1 MKQYILLLVLMV
13 MSTGINVHAED
24 VNPVK
29 EGNAI
34 TGHVIEKGT
43 ENSLP
48 YATVLIVETGQGTV
62 SDENGEFKFK
72 KIPAGKYTLKVQ
84 LLGYETQMKN
94 VTVSKDFTVDVHFLM
109 NDESIMTDEVVVSA
123 NRNETSRKVAPV
135 VVNVMN
141 AKLFESVN
149 STDLAKSLNYQSGL
163 RVENNCQN
171 CGFPQVRINGLEGPY
186 SQILINS
193 RPVVSALS
201 GVYGLEQIPV
211 NMIERVEVV
220 RGGGSALFGANAV
233 GGTINIITKDPV
245 NNSFQISSTM
255 SNMNGKVWE
264 QYMGANASLVS
275 KDNTYGIALYESYR
289 NRNPYDADGDGFSEL
304 GKLNMNTFGLRTYYR
319 PTQFSRISLE
329 YHTTNEFRRGG
340 NKFDLQPHE
349 TDITEQT
356 KHVINSGGL
365 SYDLFWKE
373 YKHKLSFYSS
383 IQHTDRNSYYG
394 AQQDLNAYGKTDD
407 LTWVAGGMYV
417 GNFEKVLFSPATFTA
432 GLEYQNNSLHDVMT
446 GYHRDMKQDVRIASA
461 FVQNEWKMNQ
471 FVFLA
476 GFRLDDHNL
485 IDNPI
490 FSPRLNL
497 LYKPSDKLQA
507 RVTWSTGFRAPQAY
521 DEDLHVTAVGG
532 EGVLIKL
539 ADGLK
544 AEHSNSISGSI
555 DWTANIG
562 HFQTNLLLE
571 GFYTGLDDVF
581 VLEDMGHD
589 ANGNKVKERRNG
601 NGARV
606 YGVNV
611 DGKIAHGRDAALQ
624 VGFTVQRSEYTDW
637 EAWSEDSEVAA
648 VKRMP
653 RTPDY
658 YGYFTFT
665 SAPLKNFDWSL
676 SGVYTGR
683 MRVLHFAPTDLPEE
697 YIGQYITKDEMVHTP
712 DFFDLNVKLNYTFVL
727 NDHIKLQLNGGVQN
741 IFNAFQKDLDK
752 GGYRDSGY
760 FYGPT
765 QPRTY
770 FIGIKITN

>member
-1 MKQYILLLVLMV
+1 MKQYILLFVFMV
-13 MSTGINVHAED
+13 MGTGINTYAED

-29 EGNAI
+29 EGNVIA
-34 TGHVIEKGT
+34 GHVIEKST
-43 ENSLP
+43 EASLP
-48 YATVLIVETGQGTV
+48 YAAVLIVETGQGTV
-62 SDENGEFKFK
+62 TDEDGEFKFK
-72 KIPAGKYTLKVQ
+72 KIPAGKYTIRVQ
-84 LLGYETQMKN
+84 LLGYETQEKK
-94 VTVSKDFTVDVHFLM
+94 VTVSNDFTVDVHFLM
-109 NDESIMTDEVVVSA
+109 SDSSIMTDEVVVSA
-123 NRNETSRKVAPV
+123 NRNETSRKLAPV

-211 NMIERVEVV
+211 NMVERVEVV

-245 NNSFQISSTM
+245 NNSFQISSTL

-275 KDNTYGIALYESYR
+275 KDNTYGIALYQSYR

-340 NKFDLQPHE
+340 NKFDMQPHE

-365 SYDLFWKE
+365 SYDVFWKE

-383 IQHTDRNSYYG
+383 IQHTDRDSYYG
-394 AQQDLNAYGKTDD
+394 AQQDENAYGKTDD

-417 GNFEKVLFSPATFTA
+417 GNFEKVLFSPATFTV

-461 FVQNEWKMNQ
+461 FVQNEWKMDK

-497 LYKPSDKLQA
+497 LYKPNDKLQA
-507 RVTWSTGFRAPQAY
+507 RLTWSTGFRAPQAY

-539 ADGLK
+539 AEGLK
-544 AEHSNSISGSI
+544 PEHSNSISGSI
-555 DWTANIG
+555 DWAANIG

-571 GFYTGLDDVF
+571 GFYTGLEDVF
-581 VLEDMGHD
+581 ILEDIGHD
-589 ANGNKVKERRNG
+589 ANDNKVKERRNG

-606 YGVNV
+606 YGVNL

-624 VGFTVQRSEYTDW
+624 VGFTVQRSKYTEW
-637 EAWSEDSEVAA
+637 EAWNENPEVPAI
-648 VKRMP
+648 KRMP

-683 MRVLHFAPTDLPEE
+683 MHVPHFAPTDLPQE
-697 YIGQYITKDEMVHTP
+697 YVGQYITKDEMVHTP

-770 FIGIKITN
+770 FIGVKITN